1 MARKPPVLPPEITL
15 GALIAWLQSEN
26 VSGLII
32 SGVAASL
39 LGRPR
44 FTRDV
49 DVLILLDD
57 DRWEKFLEAGDRF
70 GFVPRID
77 NAVAFARRS
86 RVFLVHHKESGIDVD
101 IALAGLPFE
110 AESIEQA
117 KWRKVGNLTLPLPTP
132 ENLIIMKAIAHR
144 PQDMADIKS
153 LVDANP
159 KLDLR
164 RVRRWV
170 KEFSTA
176 LDMPDI
182 LFDLEKLLRGK
193 QTRKRR

>member
-15 GALIAWLQSEN
+15 AALIAWLQSEN

-32 SGVAASL
+32 GGVAASL

-77 NAVAFARRS
+77 NAVPFARRS

>member
-1 MARKPPVLPPEITL
+1 VARKPPVLPPEITL

-32 SGVAASL
+32 GGVAASL

-86 RVFLVHHKESGIDVD
+86 RVFLVHHKQSGIDVD

-117 KWRKVGNLTLPLPTP
+117 KWRKVGKLTLPLPTP

-182 LFDLEKLLRGK
+182 LSDLEKLLHGK

>member
-1 MARKPPVLPPEITL
+1 VARKPPVLPPEITL

-32 SGVAASL
+32 GGVAASL

>member
-1 MARKPPVLPPEITL
+1 EWKKCGEDGHNSAGPTVARKPPVLPPEITL

-32 SGVAASL
+32 GGVAASL

-86 RVFLVHHKESGIDVD
+86 RVFLVHHKESGRCRYR
-101 IALAGLPFE
+101 LGWTTFRSGEHRAG
-110 AESIEQA
+110 
-117 KWRKVGNLTLPLPTP
+117 K
-132 ENLIIMKAIAHR
+132 
-144 PQDMADIKS
+144 MAQS
-153 LVDANP
+153 
-159 KLDLR
+159 R
-164 RVRRWV
+164 
-170 KEFSTA
+170 
-176 LDMPDI
+176 
-182 LFDLEKLLRGK
+182 
-193 QTRKRR
+193 